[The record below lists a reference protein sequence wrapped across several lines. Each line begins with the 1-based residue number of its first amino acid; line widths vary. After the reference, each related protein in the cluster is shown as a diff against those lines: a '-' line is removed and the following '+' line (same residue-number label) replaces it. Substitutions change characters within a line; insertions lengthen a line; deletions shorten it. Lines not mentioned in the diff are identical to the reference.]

1 MKKKGGLPKLGF
13 LGTGWI
19 GRHRMEAIHKSGEAE
34 VAAIADVC
42 RENAEAAAQ
51 IAPGATVVESFD
63 ALLELGLDGVV
74 IATPSAAHS
83 SQAVRALDSGLAVFC
98 QKPLGRSARE
108 ARMVVDA
115 ARAADRLLSVDFSYR
130 FTDGI
135 QKMYNL
141 VQSGDLGRVY
151 AADLVFH
158 NAYGPDKDWFY
169 DAELSGG
176 GCLMD
181 LGSHLIDL
189 ALWFFDFPELRGVS
203 SSIYSGGDRLKS
215 GSDKVEDYAVVSL
228 LLEDGS
234 TVRVACSWNISAG
247 RDAVI
252 ESSFYGTG
260 GGVCFRNVDGSFYD
274 FVAERF
280 RGTARETI
288 STPPEA
294 WGGKAAVDWA
304 RRLRRSKGFDPE
316 AEKLVRVA
324 SVLDAAYGRG

>member
-1 MKKKGGLPKLGF
+1 MEKKGGLPRIGF

-19 GRHRMEAIHKSGEAE
+19 GRHRMEAIYKSGEAE
-34 VAAIADVC
+34 VAAIADVSGD
-42 RENAEAAAQ
+42 NAAAAAI
-51 IAPGATVVESFD
+51 IAPGAAVVASLD
-63 ALLELGLDGVV
+63 ALLEMGLDAVV

-83 SQAVRALDSGLAVFC
+83 SQAVRALESGLAVFC

-135 QKMYNL
+135 RKMYRL
-141 VQSGDLGRVY
+141 VQSGELGRVY

-169 DAELSGG
+169 DPELSGG

-181 LGSHLIDL
+181 LGSHLVDL
-189 ALWFFDFPELRGVS
+189 ALWFFDFPELKGIS
-203 SSIYSGGDRLKS
+203 SSIYAGGARLKS
-215 GSDKVEDYAVVSL
+215 GSDKVEDFAVVSL

-234 TVRVACSWNISAG
+234 VVRVACSWNISAG

-288 STPPEA
+288 STPPEE

-304 RRLRRSKGFDPE
+304 RRLRQSRAFDPE
-316 AEKLVRVA
+316 AEKLVKVA
-324 SVLDAAYGRG
+324 AVLDAAYGRG